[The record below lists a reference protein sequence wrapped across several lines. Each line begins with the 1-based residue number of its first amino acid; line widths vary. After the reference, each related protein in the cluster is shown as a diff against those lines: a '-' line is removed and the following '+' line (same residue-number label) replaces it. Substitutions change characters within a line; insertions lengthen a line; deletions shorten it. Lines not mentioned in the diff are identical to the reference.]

1 MGLLGPH
8 TTQAPGEISRSG
20 PLTGPGRVGFFLF
33 SNSTPSQGP
42 TPAMPKIGPRGVL
55 VVKNGSCPG
64 NECGRNKI
72 HPLGLC
78 NGGALENQTR
88 PAPPQRP
95 VLSGRIR
102 WASGFM
108 GRCLLS
114 WGVGTGVFQFRGRY
128 TKESPL
134 ARCCEQSCAL
144 QSDNKGKEAG
154 SQAAAGL

>member
-1 MGLLGPH
+1 
-8 TTQAPGEISRSG
+8 
-20 PLTGPGRVGFFLF
+20 
-33 SNSTPSQGP
+33 
-42 TPAMPKIGPRGVL
+42 MPKIGPRGVL

-64 NECGRNKI
+64 NECGRAPDGGGTGRRNKI

-78 NGGALENQTR
+78 NGGALEGQTH

-102 WASGFM
+102 WASGLM

-134 ARCCEQSCAL
+134 ARCCEESCAL
-144 QSDNKGKEAG
+144 QSDNKGKEAW